1 MAEDIKNPARRS
13 GNHAPAGDID
23 EGRRQ
28 AMKKMGKYAAYTAPT
43 MMVLMS
49 EAKAGRPL
57 PRPGS
62 P

>member
-1 MAEDIKNPARRS
+1 MAEDIKKPARQPTVVPS
-13 GNHAPAGDID
+13 EDVDG
-23 EGRRQ
+23 GRRQ

-49 EAKAGRPL
+49 EAKARPRPL
-57 PRPGS
+57 PGS